1 MTTEKKTAKAAG
13 RGYAKKRKYPDIN
26 LYRANNSSNFIAE
39 AQNISE
45 WFVGGV

>member
-1 MTTEKKTAKAAG
+1 MTTEKTAKAAG
-13 RGYAKKRKYPDIN
+13 AATPKRKYPDIN

>member
-1 MTTEKKTAKAAG
+1 MTTEKKPRKRRA
-13 RGYAKKRKYPDIN
+13 RLRQKKKYPDIN